1 MLKRILFLFLFI
13 SIPVQAKDGIA
24 KLFYKKGDV
33 VLVRNGS
40 ERSLLRG
47 ESLHEGDIIETGS
60 KSLAIISF
68 LNTSKM
74 KLSSGSS
81 ITLEKVMGNA
91 KSKNGAYLSF
101 YQKAGTS
108 LVKFLNKS
116 KKNDLEVRTNSVAIG
131 VRGTKFLVGYGKG
144 REAGD
149 LYTYV
154 NEGKVTAM
162 NFDRDDHTDIP
173 QGKGVYIDREG
184 KISEPRDLPWAK
196 KLNWDVSGNNTKSI
210 GFYKKDLRQE
220 RQQFKPRMQQSIQ
233 RRTVKPF
240 KNNPSFKKWNNFRKI
255 KQGFNKVQKREG
267 KLPTQM
273 RTRKQRQNE
282 RMGKMNRPGDKGPG
296 EPVRMQRQPR
306 GNGKFVR
313 GERKRGDRKNPNAQS
328 TPPGPGGMQP
338 GQPGGQPPP
347 NGGFPGGPPPPGG
360 TAGGPPP
367 PPPPPGGNTGGPP
380 PPPGGNTGGPPPP

>member
-1 MLKRILFLFLFI
+1 MFKNLLLLILAFTVFPTL
-13 SIPVQAKDGIA
+13 AKDDIA

-33 VLVRNGS
+33 LLVRNGS

-74 KLSSGSS
+74 KLSSDSS
-81 ITLEKVMGNA
+81 ITLEKVMGSSD
-91 KSKNGAYLSF
+91 SKNGAYLSF

-162 NFDRDDHTDIP
+162 NFDRDDYTDIP
-173 QGKGVYIDREG
+173 QGKGIYIDRDG

-196 KLNWDVSGNNTKSI
+196 KLNWDVSGSNTKSI
-210 GFYKKDLRQE
+210 GFYRKELRQE

-233 RRTVKPF
+233 RRAVKPF
-240 KNNPSFKKWNNFRKI
+240 KNNPSFKKWNTFRKI

-273 RTRKQRQNE
+273 RARNQRRNQN
-282 RMGKMNRPGDKGPG
+282 MGKMNRPGDKGPG
-296 EPVRMQRQPR
+296 EPVRMERQPR

-313 GERKRGDRKNPNAQS
+313 GERRRGDRKNPNPQQ
-328 TPPGPGGMQP
+328 TPPVPGGMQP
-338 GQPGGQPPP
+338 GQPGFPPP
-347 NGGFPGGPPPPGG
+347 PGSNTGSYPPPPPPGG
-360 TAGGPPP
+360 NPP
-367 PPPPPGGNTGGPP
+367 PPPPPGGAPP
-380 PPPGGNTGGPPPP
+380 PPPGGNPPPPPPP